1 MPLLPT
7 LCVCKNVECCSCS
20 PDARSS
26 VSEESDDIQGNDT
39 TVESDEFENDN
50 QNNDIT
56 GKKNG

>member
-1 MPLLPT
+1 MPSLPT
-7 LCVCKNVECCSCS
+7 LCVCENVELCSCS

-26 VSEESDDIQGNDT
+26 VSEESDDIHSNDT

-56 GKKNG
+56 GKKMA